1 MSYLFSEWLRS
12 LAAQYGDKPAVTCGV
27 TMTFRELWEASG
39 RCAVTLAEAGVR
51 KGDKVVLWA
60 YNGADWVVFFF
71 GIAMAGGI
79 ATLMNYGLKAEEVT
93 QLTEMTHSVWAIIG
107 ENKVSA
113 ADRESAVRVLSRGG
127 VDLSRIIQADE
138 LFSISVDFRCSTFLF
153 FRPVKRASIVLRKMT
168 MQR

>member
-79 ATLMNYGLKAEEVT
+79 V
-93 QLTEMTHSVWAIIG
+93 
-107 ENKVSA
+107 
-113 ADRESAVRVLSRGG
+113 
-127 VDLSRIIQADE
+127 
-138 LFSISVDFRCSTFLF
+138 
-153 FRPVKRASIVLRKMT
+153 
-168 MQR
+168 